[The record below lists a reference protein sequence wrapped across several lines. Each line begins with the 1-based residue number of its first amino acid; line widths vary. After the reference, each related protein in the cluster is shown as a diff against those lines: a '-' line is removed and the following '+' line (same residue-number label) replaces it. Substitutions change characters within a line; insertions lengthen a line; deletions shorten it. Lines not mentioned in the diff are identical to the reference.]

1 VTDARIVSGLFSTL
15 RWVIQNKEW
24 LFSGV
29 GVTIVSLIIAIVLE
43 TRRKRSR
50 TQHQS
55 GGAGSQNIQAG
66 RDVNITLDAS
76 SSVPQT
82 QEPTEGA
89 DDVLAS
95 MTQLMSEMRS
105 DLLGPQAEF
114 IQEFFVLPNR
124 RVMLGGSSK
133 PRFTY
138 YEEDHQNLLGQ
149 IDLLEA
155 HGFVT
160 NVTPIGNNTLIYR
173 MTEKLVSRLCK

>member
-1 VTDARIVSGLFSTL
+1 MSTL
-15 RWVIQNKEW
+15 RWVIENKEW

-29 GVTIVSLIIAIVLE
+29 GVAIVSWIIIAWG

-50 TQHQS
+50 TQHQT
-55 GGAGSQNIQAG
+55 GGA
-66 RDVNITLDAS
+66 VNITRDAS

-95 MTQLMSEMRS
+95 MTPLMSEMRS
-105 DLLGPQAEF
+105 DLLGTHAEF
-114 IQEFFVLPNR
+114 IREFFVLPNR
-124 RVMLGGSSK
+124 RVTLGGSSK

-160 NVTPIGNNTLIYR
+160 NVTPVGNNTLIYR

>member
-1 VTDARIVSGLFSTL
+1 MSTL
-15 RWVIQNKEW
+15 RWVIENKEW

-29 GVTIVSLIIAIVLE
+29 GVAIVSLIIAIVWG

-50 TQHQS
+50 TQHQI
-55 GGAGSQNIQAG
+55 G
-66 RDVNITLDAS
+66 AS

-105 DLLGPQAEF
+105 DLLGPKAEF
-114 IQEFFVLPNR
+114 IREFFVLPNR
-124 RVMLGGSSK
+124 GVPLGGSSK
-133 PRFTY
+133 PRFRY
-138 YEEDHQNLLGQ
+138 YEEDHQNLRGQ

-160 NVTPIGNNTLIYR
+160 NVTPVGNNTLIYR